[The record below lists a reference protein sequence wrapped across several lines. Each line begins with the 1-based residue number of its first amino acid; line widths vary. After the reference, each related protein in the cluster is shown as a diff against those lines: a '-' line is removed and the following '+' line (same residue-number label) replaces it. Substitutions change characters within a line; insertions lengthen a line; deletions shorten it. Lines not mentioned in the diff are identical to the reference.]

1 MENGLKCLNNHV
13 IYGQMKGVKM
23 MIYLLIAN
31 LVFSSLTWI
40 MLVGYILN
48 EDEKKEEESEGDEE

>member
-1 MENGLKCLNNHV
+1 
-13 IYGQMKGVKM
+13 

-48 EDEKKEEESEGDEE
+48 EDERKDEGNESN

>member
-1 MENGLKCLNNHV
+1 
-13 IYGQMKGVKM
+13 
-23 MIYLLIAN
+23 MIYLMIAN

-48 EDEKKEEESEGDEE
+48 NDERNDADENE

>member
-1 MENGLKCLNNHV
+1 
-13 IYGQMKGVKM
+13 M

-48 EDEKKEEESEGDEE
+48 EDETKEGGEEDEIL